1 MKKALIYLSMAASL
15 LALSCSRTELEQP
28 EFGNGS
34 DLAIRLGVKSADA
47 IKLTRAERPGDDDGD
62 FNENKV
68 YTLDYFLYFKDP
80 STNADE
86 EAFLQGRLT
95 FDGIEPTTDAI
106 ARENA
111 TVIELKDYYSDEST
125 NKDCYVYVIANLP
138 STFTRNED
146 GDLLSGDTVLGTK
159 WADLQ
164 AIEIASNF
172 KNSLEEGKF
181 KPQESFVMSGLKSQT
196 LTGRGADEVIV
207 DLSRIA
213 TKISMDLN
221 VVKLFDKYNYNTV
234 LGDYAYQGSYL
245 PNVDAIQIYLT
256 YVDESGVISGEPE
269 SYDNSFFTYNRYA
282 FIPNEIEERT
292 FTSKILARDEEGAII
307 TDGEGNPT
315 YIDSDPYPAFGVTGT
330 PFYSYPITWKPTDT
344 NAPFIKIIIPW
355 VKYSVP
361 DELRNAYT
369 TFNETTHT
377 VNFDPTSDAYLAVI
391 DAVMESS
398 ESFPLTT
405 TATYDG
411 KSFTL
416 TRQTS
421 PAAMTS
427 RSGDEFYYKIS
438 IPTEEYEL
446 VSNNWYLIKLDI
458 SVLGSE
464 SDDASV
470 IITGS
475 TMGIFVID
483 WSTPN
488 DDLGGD
494 LDGGRFLS
502 TAQNEYVINA
512 IDDITVPVISSHT
525 LAARIVTAQ
534 RWINGAWENVSRGT
548 VTASGTNQV
557 KLVNALNNTMGTS
570 LDCYPFKFVVEIS
583 QVNSDGSTTGSLSE
597 RITIYQYPS
606 IYVDGIPGGNV
617 FIDGYYGNVNGNYQN
632 YNPGGNATNSLVYTP
647 YAPLARTVNAT
658 DQTDMTVISISS
670 LGSNNTFTLREYQTV
685 GGNSYNDNSYSY
697 LLIDPRVVA
706 GYGGNSLIAYYNGSG
721 TSNWTNAQAN
731 PIMKSS
737 TVEKG
742 YIAPRFMISSRWG
755 RMSNW
760 QPGNMSDDD
769 RFETVQK
776 RCATYQ
782 EAGYPAGR
790 WRLPTPAEI
799 AFIANLQ
806 RYDLINDLFTST
818 GYSIS
823 ATGDVFTV
831 NGNNVNV
838 NHERGTSCRCVY
850 DLWYWGDE
858 PVSGAASTYTIAP
871 NAL

>member
-1 MKKALIYLSMAASL
+1 MAASL
-15 LALSCSRTELEQP
+15 LALSCSRAEMDLP
-28 EFGNGS
+28 EPGNGS
-34 DLAIRLGVKSADA
+34 DLAIRLGVKSAEA
-47 IKLTRAERPGDDDGD
+47 VLTRATAPGDSL
-62 FNENKV
+62 FAANENKV

-80 STNADE
+80 SANADE

-95 FDGIEPTTDAI
+95 FDGEGIEPVTDAI

-111 TVIELKDYYSDEST
+111 TVIELKDYYSDESEDKT
-125 NKDCYVYVIANLP
+125 CYVYVIANLP

-164 AIEIASNF
+164 AIEIASDF
-172 KNSLEEGKF
+172 KNSLQDGKF
-181 KPQESFVMSGLKSQT
+181 KPQDSFVMAGLKSQT
-196 LTGRGADEVIV
+196 LSGRGADEVIV
-207 DLSRIA
+207 DLARIA
-213 TKISMDLN
+213 SKVSLDLN

-256 YVDESGVISGEPE
+256 YVDESGLISGEPA

-282 FIPNEIEERT
+282 FVPNEIEERT
-292 FTSKILARDEEGAII
+292 FTSKILARDSEGAII
-307 TDGEGNPT
+307 TDDQGNPT
-315 YIDSDPYPAFGVTGT
+315 YTDSDPYPAFGVTGS
-330 PFYSYPITWKPTDT
+330 PFYSYPIKWNSTDT
-344 NAPFIKIIIPW
+344 HAPFIKIIIPW

-361 DELRNAYT
+361 DNVRNAYT

-377 VNFDPTSDAYLAVI
+377 VNLDPTNDAYLAVI
-391 DAVMESS
+391 DAVMDSS
-398 ESFPLTT
+398 EDFPLTT
-405 TATYDG
+405 TM
-411 KSFTL
+411 TL
-416 TRQTS
+416 EGTDYTLNRLTTQ
-421 PAAMTS
+421 AAMTS
-427 RSGDEFYYKIS
+427 RNGDEFYYKIS

-446 VSNNWYLIKLDI
+446 DSNNWYMIKLDI

-470 IITGS
+470 WINGS

-525 LAARIVTAQ
+525 LAARIVSAQ
-534 RWINGAWENVSRGT
+534 RWINGAWQNVSRGT
-548 VTASGTNQV
+548 VTPSGTNQV
-557 KLVNALNNTMGTS
+557 KLVNSLDNTMGTS

-583 QVNSDGSTTGSLSE
+583 QVNSDGTTAGSLSKE
-597 RITIYQYPS
+597 ITIYQYPS
-606 IYVDGIPGGNV
+606 IYVDGIAGGNV
-617 FIDGYYGNVNGNYQN
+617 FIDGYYGNVNGNYHN
-632 YNPGGNATNSLVYTP
+632 YNPGGNVATGYVYTP
-647 YAPLARTVNAT
+647 YAPLARTVSAT

-670 LGSNNTFTLREYQTV
+670 LGSNNTFTLREYS
-685 GGNSYNDNSYSY
+685 GNQYSDNSYSY
-697 LLIDPRVVA
+697 LLIDPRELA
-706 GYGGNSLIAYYNGSG
+706 GYGATDLIAYYNGSG
-721 TSNWTNAQAN
+721 TTNWTNAQAN
-731 PIMKSS
+731 PIKVSS
-737 TVEKG
+737 TLEKG
-742 YIAPRFMISSRWG
+742 YIAPKFMISSRWG

-806 RYDLINDLFTST
+806 RYDLINDLFTAQ

-831 NGNNVNV
+831 SGNNVNV
-838 NHERGTSCRCVY
+838 NQNRGTSCRCVY

>member
-1 MKKALIYLSMAASL
+1 M
-15 LALSCSRTELEQP
+15 
-28 EFGNGS
+28 
-34 DLAIRLGVKSADA
+34 KSADA
-47 IKLTRAERPGDDDGD
+47 VLTRATAPGDYL
-62 FNENKV
+62 FPANENKV

-86 EAFLQGRLT
+86 EAFLWGRLT
-95 FDGIEPTTDAI
+95 FDGIEPTTEEI
-106 ARENA
+106 ARANA
-111 TVIELKDYYSDEST
+111 TVIDLKDYYSDDSADK
-125 NKDCYVYVIANLP
+125 NCYVYVLANLP
-138 STFTRNED
+138 DTFSMKTD
-146 GDLLSGDTVLGTK
+146 GLYSGDDKLDTK
-159 WADLQ
+159 WATLQ

-172 KNSLEEGKF
+172 KNSLQDGKF
-181 KPQESFVMSGLKSQT
+181 KPQDSFVMTGLKSQT
-196 LTGRGADEVIV
+196 LTGKGADEVIV
-207 DLSRIA
+207 DLARVAS
-213 TKISMDLN
+213 KISLDIN

-292 FTSKILARDEEGAII
+292 FTNRILNRDDEGVII
-307 TDGEGNPT
+307 VDGQGNPT
-315 YIDSDPYPAFGVTGT
+315 YIDSDPYPAFGITGS
-330 PFYSYPITWKPTDT
+330 PFYTYPIKWNPTDT
-344 NAPFIKIIIPW
+344 HAPFIKIIIPW
-355 VKYSVP
+355 VKYNVP
-361 DELRNAYT
+361 DLLRNQYT
-369 TFNETTHT
+369 SFNDVTHT
-377 VNFDPTSDAYLAVI
+377 VDLDPTSDAYLAVI

-398 ESFPLTT
+398 EDFPLTT
-405 TATYDG
+405 TASYDG
-411 KSFTL
+411 NTYTL
-416 TRQTS
+416 NRLTS
-421 PAAMTS
+421 PASMTS
-427 RSGDEFYYKIS
+427 RNGDEFYYKIS

-446 VSNNWYLIKLDI
+446 DSNNWYMIKLDI

-470 IITGS
+470 IINGS
-475 TMGIFVID
+475 TMGIFVLD

-502 TAQNEYVINA
+502 TAQEEYVINA
-512 IDDITVPVISSHT
+512 IDGTSIPVISSHE

-534 RWINGAWENVSRGT
+534 RWINGAWQNVSRGS
-548 VTASGTNQV
+548 VTASGTNSV
-557 KLVNALNNTMGTS
+557 TLTNALNNTMGSS

-583 QVNSDGSTTGSLSE
+583 QVNSDGTTTGSLTK

-606 IYVDGIPGGNV
+606 IYVDGIAGGNV
-617 FIDGYYGNVNGNYQN
+617 FIDGYYGNVNGNYHN
-632 YNPGGNATNSLVYTP
+632 YNAGGNVANNYIYTP
-647 YAPLARTVNAT
+647 YAPLARSVGAN

-670 LGSNNTFTLREYQTV
+670 LGSNNTFTLREYTTV
-685 GGNSYNDNSYSY
+685 GGNSYTDRNYTY
-697 LLIDPRVVA
+697 LLIDPREVA
-706 GYGGNSLIAYYNGSG
+706 GYGANDLIAYYNGSG

-731 PIMKSS
+731 PIKRSNS
-737 TVEKG
+737 VEKG
-742 YIAPRFMISSRWG
+742 YIAPKFMISSRWG
-755 RMSNW
+755 RMANW
-760 QPGNMSDDD
+760 QPGQMSDDD

-806 RYDLINDLFTST
+806 RYDLINDLFTAQ

-831 NGNNVNV
+831 SGNNVNV
-838 NHERGTSCRCVY
+838 NQQRGTSCRCVY

-858 PVSGAASTYTIAP
+858 PVSGAATTYTIALT
-871 NAL
+871 AH